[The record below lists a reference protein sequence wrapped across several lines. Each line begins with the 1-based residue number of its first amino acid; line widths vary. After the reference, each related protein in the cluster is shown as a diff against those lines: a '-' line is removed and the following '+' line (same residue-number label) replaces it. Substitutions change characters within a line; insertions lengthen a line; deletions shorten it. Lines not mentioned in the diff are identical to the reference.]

1 MNNRSRQI
9 IKSKIF
15 GPYRCHS
22 CQYRYSDCDHG
33 FGNKPK
39 YCKDYCSGGCLSCK
53 YRYGIYGI
61 NFTSKEEDQWLRRGC
76 ETFFPSSLRCNKR
89 KRLSRKRKKRLKKR
103 GLL

>member
-33 FGNKPK
+33 FGNKPN
-39 YCKDYCSGGCLSCK
+39 YCKDYYPGGCLSCK
-53 YRYGIYGI
+53 YLYGKFGI
-61 NFTSKEEDQWLRRGC
+61 IFSEKEENNWIRRVC
-76 ETFFPSSLRCNKR
+76 NIYFPSSIRCNKR
-89 KRLSRKRKKRLKKR
+89 KRLSRKRKKRLKNNK
-103 GLL
+103 LL